1 MGVSAIILAGGQA
14 SRMQGEK
21 PLRLLRGKTLLEH
34 SRDLVAPLADEILVA
49 SGARDL
55 PLAAGLIATP
65 DAAEF
70 NGHGPLAGVL
80 AGLEASLNGQAI
92 ILACDL
98 PNLTTALLQRLLDT
112 LGPDCDCCW
121 TEHSGYP
128 EPLVA
133 ALSVSVAKASVRKA
147 LEHGAN
153 KVVPCWASMQHR
165 VLHEDDLTEFS
176 PLADTFANLN
186 TLADLEREANRD
198 SEAPP
203 GL

>member
-49 SGARDL
+49 SGARVL
-55 PLAAGLIATP
+55 PLAPGMTATP
-65 DAAEF
+65 DAPEF
-70 NGHGPLAGVL
+70 KGHGPLAGVL
-80 AGLEASLNGQAI
+80 AGLEAASNEQAI

-98 PNLTTALLQRLLDT
+98 PNLAPALLKRLLDA

-121 TEHSGYP
+121 TEHSGHP

-133 ALSVSVAKASVRKA
+133 ALNVSPARKGVRKA
-147 LEHGAN
+147 LETGAN
-153 KVVPCWASMQHR
+153 KVVPCWASMPHR
-165 VLHEDDLTEFS
+165 VLHEDDLAEFS
-176 PLADTFANLN
+176 PLAHAFANLN

-198 SEAPP
+198 S
-203 GL
+203 